1 MRKGGGMKTENG
13 MSELQAILSSLN
25 TQCVKDAKLCSD
37 KVSTQYNDY
46 GPQLVMVA
54 YDDLT

>member
-1 MRKGGGMKTENG
+1 MKTENG
-13 MSELQAILSSLN
+13 MSELQAILGSLN

-37 KVSTQYNDY
+37 KVSTQYSDY